1 LSAWGERNESTH
13 ANRRLVDQEQ
23 RKNGAFEIFERVYN
37 RQMNVHY
44 LGRWGQ
50 EVPFHVYLTKKI
62 DGADLSGMR
71 IRGVSVYQ
79 PLITALGGTMITT
92 SPGEAYTALERGI
105 VDGYGWPLWGIQ
117 DWGWDKVT
125 KYRVDP
131 GFYSV
136 DLSTLVNLDVWK
148 KLTPEQQ
155 EVLTATAKHMEDDYV
170 PKIVAETNAAQ
181 KKIQADAGIQVV
193 ELTGADL
200 KKYQDA
206 AQASGWAVV
215 LKLEPEL
222 GPKIRDLTT
231 K

>member
-1 LSAWGERNESTH
+1 
-13 ANRRLVDQEQ
+13 
-23 RKNGAFEIFERVYN
+23 
-37 RQMNVHY
+37 
-44 LGRWGQ
+44 
-50 EVPFHVYLTKKI
+50 
-62 DGADLSGMR
+62 
-71 IRGVSVYQ
+71 
-79 PLITALGGTMITT
+79 MITT